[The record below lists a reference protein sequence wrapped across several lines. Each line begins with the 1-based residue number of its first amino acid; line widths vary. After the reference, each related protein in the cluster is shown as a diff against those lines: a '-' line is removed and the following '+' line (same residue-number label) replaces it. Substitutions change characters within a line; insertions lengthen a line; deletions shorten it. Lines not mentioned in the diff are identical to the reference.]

1 MAMDA
6 PGQPDKSRSGRGAR
20 LLNRLVATCAAR
32 IWRLGRRAGASLQTR
47 RARTLLLIAVVGVVL
62 ASLGWTV
69 YSNRE
74 MLAGYDWQ
82 FDLRYLGVSFVSYS
96 VALFLSILT
105 WHTIVRC
112 LAGLTDLKLNA
123 RVYLYS
129 AIAKRL
135 PGVVWHIA
143 SRLYLY
149 QQEGIAKTV
158 TSTGLVLETAMMIVA
173 GMAVYLGSLLFG
185 QQSLFDGAS
194 PWLWLGLAPLL
205 VVMLQPSLLVR
216 AVNAVLARL
225 GRARLDIQ
233 IRRRDSL
240 LWVGL
245 YAANWVAGG
254 LSLYF
259 LTLAIHP
266 LPAAALFDLVGILA
280 LSGVLSLIAFFVPGG
295 WGIREVS
302 LTLALRPYLPL
313 PLALAVPLLFRLWL
327 VLGEIFWVGVSAALS
342 ARSGH

>member
-1 MAMDA
+1 M
-6 PGQPDKSRSGRGAR
+6 
-20 LLNRLVATCAAR
+20 LV
-32 IWRLGRRAGASLQTR
+32 
-47 RARTLLLIAVVGVVL
+47 AVVGAVL
-62 ASLGWTV
+62 VSLGWTV
-69 YSNRE
+69 YGNWE
-74 MLAGYDWQ
+74 TLASYDWQ
-82 FDLRYLGVSFVSYS
+82 FDLRYLGVSFGCYS
-96 VALFLSILT
+96 AALFLSILT
-105 WHTIVRC
+105 WHAIIRC
-112 LAGLTDLKLNA
+112 LAGLTDFKTNA

-129 AIAKRL
+129 AMAKRL

-158 TSTGLVLETAMMIVA
+158 TSTGLALETAMMIVA
-173 GMAVYLGSLLFG
+173 GMVVYLGSLLPG
-185 QQSLFDGAS
+185 QRGLLGGGS

-205 VVMLQPSLLVR
+205 ILMIQPSLLIR
-216 AVNAVLARL
+216 AINAVLVRL
-225 GRARLDIQ
+225 GRARLEVQ
-233 IRRRDSL
+233 VRRQDSL

-266 LPAAALFDLVGILA
+266 LPAAALFDVVGILA
-280 LSGVLSLIAFFVPGG
+280 LSGVVSLIAFFVPGG

-342 ARSGH
+342 SRSGH